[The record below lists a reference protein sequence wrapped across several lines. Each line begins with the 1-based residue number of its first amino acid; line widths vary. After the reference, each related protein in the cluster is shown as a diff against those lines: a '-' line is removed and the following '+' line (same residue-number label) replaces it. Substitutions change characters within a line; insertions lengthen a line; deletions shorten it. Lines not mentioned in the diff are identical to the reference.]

1 MKSEV
6 GFAGNLI
13 KIIENSRNNALRRV
27 NEELIQMYW
36 KVGEYLSKESKNTAF
51 GDVILILLRR
61 KFKCIS
67 WNKRLYQAR
76 LI

>member
-36 KVGEYLSKESKNTAF
+36 KVGENLSKESKNTAF
-51 GDVILILLRR
+51 GDDYINSIAKEIQSAFPGIKGFTRR
-61 KFKCIS
+61 G
-67 WNKRLYQAR
+67 
-76 LI
+76 